1 MPMTN
6 ENFLRYLNSTAND
19 NQIQEQLSHLF
30 AKANIFTLN
39 SGRISLQQ
47 LANNVSDDNNVST
60 FSPFG
65 SRDNLTYQ
73 MIQNITSFGHPAFV
87 AYFDN
92 ATSFDL
98 FKNFMRSNNSWTTSF
113 FTPPSL
119 FSSASCKKYSSALLN
134 TFLQLTHES
143 EMPYKDDFLKSN
155 IVTAFILVC
164 ACVGSWVILIVM
176 IILSSTPLN
185 VNFARHIERNALK
198 NGNNSNKQGID
209 NDIGRDGQ
217 KAHHVKDGTQN
228 KYKLLLW
235 SFASTIFNELTKW
248 LRILFHLCKF
258 NNSNTNSWFFSV
270 YLWFAVI
277 LFSVMLSKANNDV
290 FVKQYSGN
298 YQDGNEFY
306 FLMKNSVWFNTT
318 MLILQ
323 ILCDFNWLEIVYYL
337 KFKSVPKNVKKY
349 YKKTVILIGLV
360 LILLNLISAVFFMF
374 LTNGSRI
381 AFSLLYTV
389 KLLIYVVFIV
399 FGIIPFAYKQYTQ
412 ICLLDKFQTNGSKD
426 NEFDIEEDD
435 DENGNE
441 TGDEEDLHHGGG
453 LKTFQNNKLL
463 SNPHLQ
469 SLTFYK
475 QNIPLLIYNFVM
487 MCFMISLQVYYIVG
501 FEWDNNWLVVLL
513 EFSEVVVTFN
523 AWVFIGLL
531 EKQERSYTKE
541 STIGRKII
549 FYNEDDYKN
558 YEASVPGLDSI
569 RPFAFESETSSKHSA
584 NDTTN
589 AGNTDKI
596 TPPVRARSK
605 YNTTEMRT
613 NIGNKTKKIGK
624 KLKAKMAY
632 TGHEI
637 LSFNSKNAPENF
649 SGAYDEEDEFDSES
663 GLQKILHETKGEVEV
678 VENED
683 AASISNSNYT
693 SNEPGGIIDSLG
705 IYHMASST
713 HRNKPAYPRETP
725 SYMPLSGHSRS
736 DKDSVW
742 SDETILFRS
751 ANK

>member
-1 MPMTN
+1 MTN

-19 NQIQEQLSHLF
+19 NQIQEQLFHLF
-30 AKANIFTLN
+30 EEASIFTLN
-39 SGRISLQQ
+39 SGTLSLQ
-47 LANNVSDDNNVST
+47 LPENNASASSS
-60 FSPFG
+60 FH

-73 MIQNITSFGHPAFV
+73 MIQNITSFCHPAFV

-92 ATSFDL
+92 ATTLDL
-98 FKNFMRSNNSWTTSF
+98 FKNFMKSNSSWTNSLLK
-113 FTPPSL
+113 PSS
-119 FSSASCKKYSSALLN
+119 FSSPVSSVKLPNALMK

-143 EMPYKDDFLKSN
+143 EVPSKDEFLKSN

-198 NGNNSNKQGID
+198 TTSNANKHGTD
-209 NDIGRDGQ
+209 NELDSGSNRVHSI
-217 KAHHVKDGTQN
+217 KDETQN
-228 KYKLLLW
+228 KYKTLFQ
-235 SFASTIFNELTKW
+235 SFASTIFTELIKW

-290 FVKQYSGN
+290 FVQQYFGN
-298 YQDGNEFY
+298 YQDGGEY
-306 FLMKNSVWFNTT
+306 YSLMRSSVWLNTT
-318 MLILQ
+318 MLVLQ

-360 LILLNLISAVFFMF
+360 LTLLNLITAIFFMF
-374 LTNGSRI
+374 LTNGSRV

-399 FGIIPFAYKQYTQ
+399 FGIIPFAHKQYTQ
-412 ICLLDKFQTNGSKD
+412 ICLLDKFQSNEGNDTD
-426 NEFDIEEDD
+426 NDHEEDD
-435 DENGNE
+435 EQEDNE
-441 TGDEEDLHHGGG
+441 TEYEHHGGG

-463 SNPHLQ
+463 NNKHLQ
-469 SLTFYK
+469 SLTFYR

-487 MCFMISLQVYYIVG
+487 MCFMIALQVYYIVG

-541 STIGRKII
+541 STIGRKIA
-549 FYNEDDYKN
+549 FYDQDSFNN
-558 YEASVPGLDSI
+558 YEASLHAGDPMGPLT
-569 RPFAFESETSSKHSA
+569 FESETSSKHSA
-584 NDTTN
+584 NTSTAMAN
-589 AGNTDKI
+589 KI
-596 TPPVRARSK
+596 VPPVRARAK
-605 YNTTEMRT
+605 YHSTEMKT
-613 NIGNKTKKIGK
+613 NLGNKTRKIGK

-632 TGHEI
+632 TGSELLH
-637 LSFNSKNAPENF
+637 F
-649 SGAYDEEDEFDSES
+649 SNKGALAGHGAAYDEDDEFDEET

-678 VENED
+678 AVND
-683 AASISNSNYT
+683 DGASLFESSCI
-693 SNEPGGIIDSLG
+693 SNEPGTFIDSLG
-705 IYHMASST
+705 IYHMSSNVN
-713 HRNKPAYPRETP
+713 RNKPAYPQETP
-725 SYMPLSGHSRS
+725 SFMPMSGHPKS